1 MVNTAY
7 SFKSALWLSHAV
19 MLGATVVPFGAAAL
33 AQSSGAL
40 ASVPYLPGSVA
51 MSSDGVLAPAAAKPY
66 KGPPPVVMFRAKA
79 VPQPVASPSA
89 QSNEPPIQFVTPPP
103 LPQSDAPERRY
114 SIANTAERDAASAG
128 WNPANLDAVIAPP
141 MVADSGNVVANP
153 LSSASG
159 VQGARPYRSPM
170 RRILQD
176 TKRSITRDLPEA
188 VADALPWVDRDAKNE
203 PFNEVLGRVADDLH
217 RAANADPEWALPA
230 QREIRALSQRLDM
243 LPSPPSLTQG
253 TDDSRPVSV
262 AAGIDDRPFR
272 ARPIWPGATGRPE
285 TQVRPVTLV
294 TATGQQAGP
303 AVTGVVAR
311 YVPAVE
317 DDDGMPVVQQTPPRR
332 RAAGRGVPRAR
343 ATPKAR

>member
-1 MVNTAY
+1 MVNTAH

-19 MLGATVVPFGAAAL
+19 FMGATMVPFGATAL

-40 ASVPYLPGSVA
+40 ASVPYLPGSIPMA
-51 MSSDGVLAPAAAKPY
+51 SDGALVPAAAKPY

-79 VPQPVASPSA
+79 VPQPAASPST
-89 QSNEPPIQFVTPPP
+89 QSDEPPIQFVPPPP
-103 LPQSDAPERRY
+103 LEQSDAPERRY

-128 WNPANLDAVIAPP
+128 WNPASLEAVVAPP
-141 MVADSGNVVANP
+141 MVASGAEVISTPMN
-153 LSSASG
+153 SAAG
-159 VQGARPYRSPM
+159 LQGARPYRSPM

-176 TKRSITRDLPEA
+176 TKRSLTRDLPEA

-217 RAANADPEWALPA
+217 RAASADPEWALPA

-243 LPSPPSLTQG
+243 LPSPPSLAQG
-253 TDDSRPVSV
+253 NGDSRPVSV

-272 ARPIWPGATGRPE
+272 ARPIWPGASGRPE

-303 AVTGVVAR
+303 AATGVAAR
-311 YVPAVE
+311 YVPAAE

-332 RAAGRGVPRAR
+332 RTGARGVPRAGS
-343 ATPKAR
+343 APKAR